1 MAFQMDSRRAEPVP
15 TCSGLAGITAFFV
28 NYVVYGQTLNKHC
41 NALGVTGIIFDN
53 PEGRG
58 GRYFPMF
65 AKSLERKV
73 LVVLLLSVAIITTA
87 IIYFTNRH
95 ISREMLAVLT
105 RDSKETL
112 SVVAAGIRQTM
123 ASGNGSLIE
132 DQLLDIKTD
141 NKDLELFIFDTDQRV
156 VFSSEVKSLGKALS
170 DQGVS
175 REIVEVLNMG
185 FQKGTLPDENYEE
198 ERGGKRYFMH
208 AHLMENHEQCF
219 RCHGANK
226 KILGA
231 VLLRKSIDRSYAS
244 IAALRDSNIVIS
256 ILGVCSII
264 LISHILITRLITRP
278 VRKLSREITALPERI
293 HNSSFAGGVEITRD
307 DEIGVLQKSFYG
319 MAEEIYEK
327 NRALARSNT
336 DLANANKEL
345 ESFAYSVS
353 HDLRAPLRNIDGFSK
368 ILLDD
373 YSEQLSEKAQHYLKR
388 VRNGTVKMSMLID
401 DILTFSRIVRA
412 DMELSIVPCA
422 ALVKSVLGNF
432 SEELERRG
440 VRVVLGDLPEINC
453 DPSLMKSLFLNLI
466 SNAVKYTRKIEKAEI
481 TIGFDREKKAIFV
494 KDNGVG
500 FDMQY
505 HAKIFQNF
513 QRLFLPEEYE
523 GTGIGLAIVK
533 RVAEKHHIRV
543 WAESE
548 VGKGATFYID
558 LPIFKEVW
566 SYEQSYKNSSR

>member
-1 MAFQMDSRRAEPVP
+1 
-15 TCSGLAGITAFFV
+15 
-28 NYVVYGQTLNKHC
+28 
-41 NALGVTGIIFDN
+41 
-53 PEGRG
+53 
-58 GRYFPMF
+58 MF

-95 ISREMLAVLT
+95 ITREMLAVLT

-112 SVVAAGIRQTM
+112 SVIAAGIRQTM
-123 ASGNGSLIE
+123 ASGNGMLIE
-132 DQLLDIKTD
+132 NQLLNIKSENTG
-141 NKDLELFIFDTDQRV
+141 LELFIFDTDQRI
-156 VFSSEVKSLGKALS
+156 VFSSERESLGKALS
-170 DQGVS
+170 EQEVS
-175 REIVEVLNMG
+175 KEIVDELNTA
-185 FQKGTLPDENYEE
+185 FQNETLPDRIYEE

-208 AHLMENHEQCF
+208 AHLMENQEQCF
-219 RCHGANK
+219 RCHGANR
-226 KILGA
+226 KIIGA
-231 VLLRKSIDRSYAS
+231 VLLRKSIDKSYAS
-244 IAALRDSNIVIS
+244 IATLRNSNIVIS

-264 LISHILITRLITRP
+264 LISHILITRLITTP
-278 VRKLSREITALPERI
+278 VRELSREISALPGMI
-293 HNSSFAGGVEITRD
+293 NDGSLAGAIEIKRD
-307 DEIGVLQKSFYG
+307 DEIGLLQRSFYG
-319 MAEEIYEK
+319 MAKEIYEK
-327 NRALARSNT
+327 NQALARSNT

-373 YSEQLSEKAQHYLKR
+373 YSEQLPEKALHYLKR

-412 DMELSIVPCA
+412 DMEISKVPCA
-422 ALVKSVLGNF
+422 AIVKSVLGNF
-432 SEELERRG
+432 SEEIERRG
-440 VRVVLGDLPEINC
+440 VRVVVGDLPEITC

-466 SNAVKYTRKIEKAEI
+466 SNAVKYSRNIEKAEI
-481 TIGFDREKKAIFV
+481 IIGFDREKKAIFV

-505 HAKIFQNF
+505 HSKIFQNF

-566 SYEQSYKNSSR
+566 SYEQSYKNSSH